1 MVRSKDDT
9 GRGGQGLRVLRS
21 LWPAPLAV
29 GRAERWRALAGAG
42 LGVLLTGLLC
52 RWLVPQGVAPW
63 LVAPMGASAVLV
75 FAVPSSP
82 LAQPWPVVGGNT
94 LSALVGVLCALLIP
108 DPAWAGAAAVA
119 CAIGLMFWLR
129 CLHPPGGAAA
139 LMCALGGVGLS
150 FVLFP
155 VLLNSVL
162 MLLAGVAYNRLTG
175 RPYPHLPAAA
185 AGSAAGE
192 RSRFTAADLD
202 MALSHYNQ
210 VLDVSRDDLER
221 LLQSAEAA
229 AYQRR
234 FGSLR
239 CADVMTAD
247 PVAVQFGTG
256 LDEAWTLMQARRIKA
271 LPVTDRSRRIVGIV
285 SMADFLRHAGM
296 AQPEGLGQRLKSL
309 VQRSGLLHSERP
321 EVVGQ
326 IMTREVRVASLSRP
340 VADLVPLFSQEGH
353 HHIPVID
360 DERRLVGILT
370 QSDLVRALFSA
381 SGGASG
387 PG

>member
-1 MVRSKDDT
+1 MLKA
-9 GRGGQGLRVLRS
+9 

-29 GRAERWRALAGAG
+29 DRRERWRALLGAG
-42 LGVLLTGLLC
+42 LGVLVTGMLC
-52 RWLVPQGVAPW
+52 RWLAPSAGAPW

-82 LAQPWPVVGGNT
+82 LAQPWPVVAGNT
-94 LSALVGVLCALLIP
+94 LSALVGVLCAMFIP
-108 DPAWAGAAAVA
+108 DPTWAGAVAVA
-119 CAIGLMFWLR
+119 VAIGLMFWLR

-139 LMCALGGVGLS
+139 LLCALGGVGLS
-150 FVLFP
+150 FVVFP

-175 RPYPHLPAAA
+175 RPYPHAPVAPAGA
-185 AGSAAGE
+185 

-202 MALSHYNQ
+202 MALAHYNQ
-210 VLDVSRDDLER
+210 VLDVSRGDLEQ
-221 LLQSAEAA
+221 LLQRAEAA
-229 AYQRR
+229 AYERR

-239 CADVMTAD
+239 CVDVMTPH

-256 LDEAWTLMQARRIKA
+256 LDEAWALMQARRIKA

-285 SMADFLRHAGM
+285 SMADFLRHAGL
-296 AQPEGLGQRLKSL
+296 AHPEGLGQRLRSL
-309 VQRSGLLHSERP
+309 VQRSGLMHSERP

-340 VADLVPLFSQEGH
+340 VADLVPLFSQVGH

-360 DERRLVGILT
+360 EERRLVGILT

-381 SGGASG
+381 SGGRPAAE
-387 PG
+387 